1 MSLKRAALAVLALAP
16 ALALS
21 ACAPAPV
28 EVDLRF
34 PSLGSAMFA
43 DRARLY
49 AFPLGPDDLGR
60 CPELLEDVL
69 AGTDPSIMNTYAS
82 GLVRVCSFPGMELP
96 ALEGPH
102 AWLAEVRDMSERRI
116 FAGCTVA
123 EIAGG
128 TTLIQIDLAP
138 TAALDPSETPTG
150 SAHECIG
157 GSTP

>member
-1 MSLKRAALAVLALAP
+1 MRERSLRAALALVCLLG
-16 ALALS
+16 LG

-34 PSLGSAMFA
+34 PSLASAMFA

-49 AFPLGPDDLGR
+49 AFPLGPDDLGG

-69 AGTDPSIMNTYAS
+69 AGTDPRISSAYAS

-138 TAALDPSETPTG
+138 TGALDPSETPTG

-157 GSTP
+157 GGTP